1 MHNMKNK
8 KLFIT
13 TVIVAVLIL
22 RGQSYANKTND
33 LASGPIQTIEVQD
46 VTTTIKDGV
55 TTKIFF
61 PQKPDKRQAVAIK

>member
-1 MHNMKNK
+1 MKNK

-22 RGQSYANKTND
+22 GGQSYANKTND
-33 LASGPIQTIEVQD
+33 LASGPIQTVKVEELN
-46 VTTTIKDGV
+46 TMIKDGV

-61 PQKPDKRQAVAIK
+61 PQKPDKRQVLEIR